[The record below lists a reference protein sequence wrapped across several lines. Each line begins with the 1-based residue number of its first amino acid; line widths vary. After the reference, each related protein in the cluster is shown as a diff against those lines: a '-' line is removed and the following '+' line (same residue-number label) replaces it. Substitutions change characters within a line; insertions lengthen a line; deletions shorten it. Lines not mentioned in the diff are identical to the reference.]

1 MNARED
7 WPLADEIPAWWLNWN
22 ADLWANMTDES
33 LEAMREEYERSQIED
48 AQAAADYAANKEK
61 YK

>member
-1 MNARED
+1 MNALD
-7 WPLADEIPAWWLNWN
+7 TWPLAEEIPAWWR
-22 ADLWANMTDES
+22 DKPMTPEQ
-33 LEAMREEYERSQIED
+33 LEAMREEYERSQIDD